1 MEDKIIQRPGERI
14 LLWFL
19 LAFSIFVLIQ
29 ALRIPHLEN
38 LSSSGAFPI
47 FIALIL
53 IGSSLRILWKNRSRY
68 NALNLGEEVR
78 LARPFALPGV
88 VVGYAAILLL
98 YTLLTSPLH
107 FVPSSY
113 LFLVGSFLF
122 LKGTTLKKSFL
133 IAALTLA
140 VIYVLFQTIFKVIL
154 W

>member
-98 YTLLTSPLH
+98 YIVLTSPLH
-107 FVPSSY
+107 FLPSSY

-122 LKGTTLKKSFL
+122 LKGATLKKSFP